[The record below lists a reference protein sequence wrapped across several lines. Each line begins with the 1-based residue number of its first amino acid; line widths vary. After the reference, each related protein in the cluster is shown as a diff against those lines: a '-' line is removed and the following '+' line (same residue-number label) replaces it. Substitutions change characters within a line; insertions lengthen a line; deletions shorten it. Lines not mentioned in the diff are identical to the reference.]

1 MWPSQRRLRTALKTS
16 TPARRP
22 LQGNHYPHSS
32 EELNCFCCVFVGYF
46 HGDVWS
52 IPGDGVSLPGDD
64 GVSLVGQEL
73 VQELVVEQEEGQ
85 EEVVVVEQ
93 EEVVVVEQEE
103 GHQRFR
109 GTCPKQDR
117 ICHS

>member
-1 MWPSQRRLRTALKTS
+1 M
-16 TPARRP
+16 
-22 LQGNHYPHSS
+22 
-32 EELNCFCCVFVGYF
+32 
-46 HGDVWS
+46 S
-52 IPGDGVSLPGDD
+52 IPGDD
-64 GVSLVGQEL
+64 GVSLVVQEL

-85 EEVVVVEQ
+85 EEVVVVER

-103 GHQRFR
+103 GHRRFR